1 MIKRLL
7 NGVMAAALGGV
18 LVGAFGFANASAAH
32 VNVEPKE
39 AMQGGYATM
48 VFRVPN
54 ERDDAST
61 VKLEVYMPTEHP
73 IASVRTMNVPGWKI
87 KVKMRKLDTPI
98 ESHGR
103 KIEEVVGTITWTAT
117 KGNAI
122 EPMQFMQFPVSMG
135 RLPEVDS
142 LAFKAIQTYDSG
154 EVVRW
159 IEEATEG
166 GEEPEKPAPVLKL
179 AKAPAEDAV
188 QPLSAGNPAAGPQKT
203 VHRMDN
209 NGAPMWLGILGLI
222 VGLAG
227 LAFGAFAFTRTRAS
241 TSTMT
246 EA

>member
-1 MIKRLL
+1 MIKRLSS
-7 NGVMAAALGGV
+7 GVVAAALGGALIGV
-18 LVGAFGFANASAAH
+18 FGFANASAAH

-39 AMQGGYATM
+39 ATQGGYATV

-61 VKLEVYMPTEHP
+61 VKLEVYMPTENP
-73 IASVRTMNVPGWKI
+73 ITSVRTMNVPGWKI

-103 KIEEVVGTITWTAT
+103 KIEEVVSTVTWTAT
-117 KGNAI
+117 KGNSI

-159 IEEATEG
+159 IEETTEG

-179 AKAPAEDAV
+179 VKAPAEDAV
-188 QPLSAGNPAAGPQKT
+188 QPLSGGGPAAGPAKT
-203 VHRMDN
+203 VHHMDD
-209 NGAPMWLGILGLI
+209 NGTPIWLGIVGLI

-227 LAFGAFAFTRTRAS
+227 LALGGFAFARTRT
-241 TSTMT
+241 TT
-246 EA
+246 ES